1 MLPLH
6 LGQPVF
12 CPSPFIFKLPA
23 LLLRI
28 SARPF
33 YHVNIPQQYVP
44 SSHTDSEVQPSGHE
58 LQPTLFF
65 IRVCSLPP
73 PQHNLQHLFS
83 LHLDLPPLQYN
94 LYASLL
100 LPARTATTRFESCNP
115 LSPLTRKN

>member
-6 LGQPVF
+6 LGQPAF
-12 CPSPFIFKLPA
+12 RPSPFIFKLPA
-23 LLLRI
+23 LLLHI
-28 SARPF
+28 SAPPF
-33 YHVNIPQQYVP
+33 YRVNIPRQYVP

-65 IRVCSLPP
+65 IRVCSLPQP
-73 PQHNLQHLFS
+73 RHNLQHPFP

-94 LYASLL
+94 LYASPF
-100 LPARTATTRFESCNP
+100 LPARTVTTHFESCNP